1 MTKSEELI
9 YKTAA
14 KRKTVTVD
22 QAAHATLAGGIG
34 GAAMGVAMTHPK
46 SRKAIKTAINTPVKK
61 ALSKLNLYKYKMSE
75 LPAQKV
81 DHILDIYSHVY
92 KTSKGSAAVRSK
104 RASDHIQ
111 KIFKLRKTDIKGFK
125 KNAN

>member
-14 KRKTVTVD
+14 KKKTVTVD
-22 QAAHATLAGGIG
+22 KAARMGAISYVGGTAM
-34 GAAMGVAMTHPK
+34 GAAMAHPK
-46 SRKAIKTAINTPVKK
+46 SRKAISTAINTPVKQT
-61 ALSKLNLYKYKMSE
+61 LSKLNLYKYKMSE
-75 LPAQKV
+75 LPAKKV

-111 KIFKLRKTDIKGFK
+111 KIFKLRKTDMKGFK
-125 KNAN
+125 KTAN